1 MKVLLKKEVCGSIEQ
16 YTGPTKKALVLLK
29 CASQKKKGRGEGG
42 GGRRIRKRKHRN
54 FHHYPNRYLVL
65 KK

>member
-29 CASQKKKGRGEGG
+29 CASQKKKRERGG
-42 GGRRIRKRKHRN
+42 GGGGGEDANANIET
-54 FHHYPNRYLVL
+54 FITIQIDTWS
-65 KK
+65 

>member
-29 CASQKKKGRGEGG
+29 CVSQKKKKGRGEGG
-42 GGRRIRKRKHRN
+42 GGGEDANANIET
-54 FHHYPNRYLVL
+54 FITIQIDTWS
-65 KK
+65 